1 MDSDLPDIQ
10 ISDVVMSTAG
20 RDQGEWFYVIDA
32 DPVYL
37 FLANGKDRT
46 IEKPKRKKRKHTKK
60 VLRSE
65 TRVAGKILSGDK
77 VLNNGHTILAH
88 ISGKLRMNFIKILPG
103 DKVTVQMSPYD
114 LTQGRI
120 TWRSK

>member
-20 RDQGEWFYVIDA
+20 RAQGEWIYVIDA

-46 IEKPKRKKRKHTKK
+46 IERPKRKKRKHTKK

-77 VLNNGHTILAH
+77 VLNSELRRDLAFLAREMQANNL
-88 ISGKLRMNFIKILPG
+88 GG
-103 DKVTVQMSPYD
+103 
-114 LTQGRI
+114 
-120 TWRSK
+120 